1 MMTGI
6 ARQIR
11 MIELTLGPASSA
23 CRFDRNAIG
32 LGAAPW
38 KTVLVTRATA
48 SGKSDVTTPKAKPD
62 AKPSMK
68 RTLYGFT

>member
-1 MMTGI
+1 MITGM

-11 MIELTLGPASSA
+11 IIELTLGPESRAAIFERS
-23 CRFDRNAIG
+23 AIG

-48 SGKSDVTTPKAKPD
+48 SGKRELSTPKPKPD
-62 AKPSMK
+62 ANPSMK
-68 RTLYGFT
+68 RTLYGLT